1 MTDILI
7 GNGTVVTLGTQNELI
22 EEGAV
27 HVHDGRITA
36 IGKDAILHQQYPD
49 AEYID
54 AHDGFE

>member
-27 HVHDGRITA
+27 LVHDSRILA
-36 IGKDAILHQQYPD
+36 IGKDATLR
-49 AEYID
+49 
-54 AHDGFE
+54 